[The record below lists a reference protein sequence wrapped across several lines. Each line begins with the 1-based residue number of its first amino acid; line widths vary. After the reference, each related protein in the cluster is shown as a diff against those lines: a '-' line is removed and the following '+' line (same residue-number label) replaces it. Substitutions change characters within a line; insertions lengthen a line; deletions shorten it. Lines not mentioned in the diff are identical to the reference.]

1 MTRRSQLYL
10 LAALAVVLV
19 VVYFMNRNSVSSGS
33 GVLAAN
39 GAFQPLAVHEPQLRL
54 DLLDN
59 LTKLKYS
66 GTHRDIFSAVPPP
79 PEPTAAEIA
88 ARKLYPT
95 VPMKPPDPPLTIP
108 AQLYGYATSKSGGH
122 VAFFT
127 NGDDILVVPEG
138 DTFLSRF
145 RLTHIGVDSADVMEI
160 STGRH
165 AVVPMLLPPPT
176 GDAGGANPPANPG
189 AGGNGPGTTQ

>member
-19 VVYFMNRNSVSSGS
+19 VVYFMNRNAASSGS
-33 GVLAAN
+33 GVLAAD

-54 DLLDN
+54 DLLAN
-59 LTKLKYS
+59 LTKLVYT

-95 VPMKPPDPPLTIP
+95 VPVKPPDPPLTIP
-108 AQLYGYATSKSGGH
+108 GQLYGYATSKSGGH

-165 AVVPMLLPPPT
+165 AVVPMLLPTPPASGA
-176 GDAGGANPPANPG
+176 GDANPPANNPG
-189 AGGNGPGTTQ
+189 AGPGTQQ

>member
-1 MTRRSQLYL
+1 MSRRSQLYL
-10 LAALAVVLV
+10 LAALLVVLV
-19 VVYFMNRNSVSSGS
+19 VAYFMNRNSVSTGS
-33 GVLAAN
+33 GVLAAD

-54 DLLDN
+54 DLLAN
-59 LTKLKYS
+59 LTKLVYT

-79 PEPTAAEIA
+79 PEPTPAEIA

-95 VPMKPPDPPLTIP
+95 VPVKPPDPPLTIP
-108 AQLYGYATSKSGGH
+108 AQLYGYATSKSGGR

-127 NGDDILVVPEG
+127 NGDDVLVVPEG

-165 AVVPMLLPPPT
+165 AIVQMLLPTPT
-176 GDAGGANPPANPG
+176 GDSGAGPGGNPG
-189 AGGNGPGTTQ
+189 AGPGTPQ

>member
-1 MTRRSQLYL
+1 
-10 LAALAVVLV
+10 
-19 VVYFMNRNSVSSGS
+19 
-33 GVLAAN
+33 
-39 GAFQPLAVHEPQLRL
+39 LAVHEPQLRL

-79 PEPTAAEIA
+79 PEPTAAEVA

-95 VPMKPPDPPLTIP
+95 VPVKPPDPPLTIP
-108 AQLYGYATSKSGGH
+108 AQLYGYATSQSGGH

-165 AVVPMLLPPPT
+165 AIVPMLLPAPT
-176 GDAGGANPPANPG
+176 GGAGDANPPANPG